1 MKRDQSRLARDRMT
15 RFISAKS
22 VLSGALVASSL
33 ALISVGSS
41 SVASASAKKITVA
54 FVVGA
59 EADPFFISMNAGA
72 QAEATKLGVNLIW
85 QGNPSQY
92 SPSTQIP
99 IVQQVISQLQ
109 SSKPSALVLGPTD
122 PKALQPY
129 VNQAVHDGIA
139 TFNVDSSVANL
150 SKVISFVTGNNAQ
163 GGAAAADALAKAMG
177 YKAGKKYNVAVGMT
191 SPTATTNVLRFQGFK
206 SEVAKKYPGIRIVA
220 EAYSQ
225 SNPTTANSN
234 IQGWLTKYGQGSSQP
249 LNGIFAI
256 DGTNAEGAAS
266 ALQAAGLACS
276 AKSCGAGKVA
286 LVGYDA
292 YSTNVSLLQK
302 GIFAALIAQDPA
314 KEGMLSVLN
323 AVNYLRH
330 HNAKGIK
337 HLITLPNVTL
347 TPRTPAALLAKYTYQ
362 TA

>member
-1 MKRDQSRLARDRMT
+1 MKRDQVRSSSGRRT
-15 RFISAKS
+15 RFAGAKA
-22 VLSGALVASSL
+22 VLSGALAVSSL
-33 ALISVGSS
+33 ALISVGSATA
-41 SVASASAKKITVA
+41 ASASAKKITVA

-129 VNQAVHDGIA
+129 VNQAIKAGIP

-150 SKVISFVTGNNAQ
+150 KKVVSFVTGNNAQ
-163 GGAAAADALAKAMG
+163 GGAAAADALATAMG

-206 SEVAKKYPGIRIVA
+206 AEVAKKYPGIKIVA

-225 SNPTTANSN
+225 SSPTTANSN
-234 IQGWLTKYGQGSSQP
+234 IQGWLTKYSQGSSTA

-276 AKSCGAGKVA
+276 ATSCGSGKVA

-292 YSTNVSLLQK
+292 YNTNVALLQQ

-323 AVNYLRH
+323 AYNFLTH
-330 HNAKGIK
+330 HKVKGIK

-347 TPRTPAALLAKYTYQ
+347 TPKSPAALLTKYTYQ